1 MDNAIEFQAIVVFD
15 KSMLQKS
22 IRYEIV
28 MCLSFV
34 NQEQVQPE
42 SQRIVQWLIYYTI
55 KHLPAMICTIIIIQT
70 KLKIKGSIQIDY
82 IRRNIMIVFLQKAR
96 DG

>member
-42 SQRIVQWLIYYTI
+42 SQRIVQ
-55 KHLPAMICTIIIIQT
+55 
-70 KLKIKGSIQIDY
+70 
-82 IRRNIMIVFLQKAR
+82 
-96 DG
+96 